1 MGRARDKAVEDR
13 KKRLLQEYQSS
24 KKSNSFQDK
33 RFGEQDTT
41 MSLEEKMFVR
51 FQKERLK
58 KSRNASIFNL
68 DSGAGQDMLTHK
80 GKILG
85 EGGSYNDDDGSSDDD
100 EDDKNL
106 GRDVVSQLH
115 FGGGLVPKK
124 VPTNSSSADGDED
137 QQHPQQQ
144 QARGRLEALQ
154 EIVMKSKLHKLEKKE
169 AKDEQE
175 NERVE
180 LDRAFE
186 DLISSSVVQFRPTK
200 RSRGADDE
208 DVMGDGSGGAF
219 AEYDKALHAMAFEA
233 KAKASDRTKTAEEL
247 AVEEKQKLEEA
258 EAARRRRM
266 RGALEAEGGDE
277 AATALSSGKG
287 KGKGRKGDAKRR
299 RTDDDLDDGDDDEEE
314 QGDKPGDIVTN
325 NYGWDDVDNGSDE
338 EEEDE
343 EEEDEDEEDE
353 DEEDE
358 DEEQDEKA
366 EDEDDDEE
374 EEEEEDEEEED
385 NGKRGRHRRTKAP
398 APEEGVNA
406 LMPHIV
412 PCPVSL
418 EDFDSLAAKY
428 VLSGADLCAL
438 LSRIVSYHS
447 VHLPAPEG
455 PQNRL
460 RMNGFLDILL
470 KVFVRAGD
478 ALGGQDSLLGT
489 QKTFGDD
496 EASAVLDHCSGL
508 VYRLCKDL
516 PEVAPSVWSKALR
529 AMQQLL
535 QSRLRDFSEGK
546 RAGSCWPSL
555 GRLLLLKLAS
565 RVFSASDNRHAI
577 VASCSMLL
585 CQYLTQCPVSSAAD
599 LASGV
604 MAAATL
610 LDLTADTGLLV
621 PEALAFV
628 SSVIRLYAPSSA
640 PEASKM
646 SRPLG
651 TFDRARL
658 AALRE
663 AASDRHDFNTPCNKV
678 AWRFFSTKHGG
689 AGKGFTP
696 EFARGLLGSALSLAG
711 AIAERHASSPALP
724 ELLLPLLDSLR
735 AVQPSAAP
743 ALPPNFSSLVTSVL
757 AAAASDASKQQGSR
771 RPLQWRKE
779 DKAASALE
787 TKAPKFQL
795 NYTFKKDQ
803 DPDANRAKL
812 KQLNRQRTRE
822 HKAAMRELRR
832 DGEFLDREQFKEK
845 SSAAEERRNERAK
858 NFAFMEQQ
866 QAHINEQVRKG
877 GSLLKGGGSGVVP
890 KQVRSKADRKRKGK

>member
-1 MGRARDKAVEDR
+1 VGRARDKAVEDR

-58 KSRNASIFNL
+58 KARNASIFNL
-68 DSGAGQDMLTHK
+68 DSGAGQDTLTHK

-85 EGGSYNDDDGSSDDD
+85 EGGSYNDDDGSSDDE
-100 EDDKNL
+100 EDDKSL

-115 FGGGLVPKK
+115 FGGGLIPKK
-124 VPTNSSSADGDED
+124 VPTNSSADGDQD
-137 QQHPQQQ
+137 QQQPQQ

-180 LDRAFE
+180 LDKAFE
-186 DLISSSVVQFRPTK
+186 DLIASSVVQFRPTK
-200 RSRGADDE
+200 RSRGADDD
-208 DVMGDGSGGAF
+208 DVVGDGSGGAF

-233 KAKASDRTKTAEEL
+233 KAKASDRTKTVEEL
-247 AVEEKQKLEEA
+247 AVEEKQRLEEA
-258 EAARRRRM
+258 EAARRKRM
-266 RGALEAEGGDE
+266 RGALEAVGGDE
-277 AATALSSGKG
+277 AATALSSGKVKG
-287 KGKGRKGDAKRR
+287 KGKGKDKGRKGDAKRR
-299 RTDDDLDDGDDDEEE
+299 RTDDDLDDEEE
-314 QGDKPGDIVTN
+314 EKGDKPGDIVTN
-325 NYGWDDVDNGSDE
+325 NYGWDDVENGSDE
-338 EEEDE
+338 EEEEE
-343 EEEDEDEEDE
+343 EEEDDDEEDE

-358 DEEQDEKA
+358 EQEEKA
-366 EDEDDDEE
+366 EDD
-374 EEEEEDEEEED
+374 EEEDEEEED
-385 NGKRGRHRRTKAP
+385 DEEEDSGKRSRHRRTKAP

-460 RMNGFLDILL
+460 RMNGFLDVLL
-470 KVFVRAGD
+470 KIFARAGD

-489 QKTFGDD
+489 QNTFGDD

-577 VASCSMLL
+577 VAPASMLL
-585 CQYLTQCPVSSAAD
+585 CQYLTQCPVSSATD
-599 LASGV
+599 LASGI

-610 LDLTADTGLLV
+610 LDLTADSGLLV

-628 SSVIRLYAPSSA
+628 SSVVRLYAPSSA
-640 PEASKM
+640 PEASKI

-663 AASDRHDFNTPCNKV
+663 AASDRHDFNTPCTKV

-696 EFARGLLGSALSLAG
+696 ELARGILGSALTLAT

-743 ALPPNFSSLVTSVL
+743 ALPPSSSSLLNSVL
-757 AAAASDASKQQGSR
+757 VAAASGASKQQSSR

-803 DPDANRAKL
+803 DPDADRAKL

-832 DGEFLDREQFKEK
+832 DGEFLDREQFREK